1 MRLDQALV
9 AQNFYPTRAK
19 AVSAID
25 AGLVLVNG
33 APAKKPSQPI
43 FDGDKITAEPLPYTT
58 GRGSL
63 KLAHALEHFGINP
76 SGMACLDIG
85 ASTGGFTEVLLK
97 NGAGRVY
104 AVDVGTDQL
113 IPELRTHPR
122 VVSLEQTDIRDLA
135 VQSMVDL
142 IVIDVSF
149 ISLTN
154 IVSVLPPWG
163 AKDIIALI
171 KPQFE
176 VPRETSAKFNG
187 VIKSPELHTQSI
199 DNVTN
204 AFAKS
209 GFRLCGITQSPI
221 LGGSGNTEFLAHFT
235 KNN

>member
-9 AQNFYPTRAK
+9 ARNLYPTRAK
-19 AVSAID
+19 ATSAIES
-25 AGLVLVNG
+25 GLVTVND
-33 APAKKPSQPI
+33 APAKKPSQPVS
-43 FDGDKITAEPLPYTT
+43 DTDKITAQPLPYTT

-63 KLAHALEHFGINP
+63 KLAHALEHFNINP

-97 NGAGRVY
+97 NGASRVY

-113 IPELRTHPR
+113 IPELRENPR
-122 VVSLEQTDIRDLA
+122 VVSLEQTDIRTLA
-135 VQSMVDL
+135 VQSVVDL

-154 IVSVLPPWG
+154 IISALVPWG
-163 AKDIIALI
+163 AENIIALI

-176 VPRETSAKFNG
+176 VPREISAKYNG
-187 VIKSPELHTQSI
+187 IIKSTELHEQSI
-199 DNVTN
+199 TNVVD

-209 GFRLCGITQSPI
+209 GFRLCGITTSPI
-221 LGGSGNTEFLAHFT
+221 LGGSGNTEFLAHFSK
-235 KNN
+235 KN